1 MPAITR
7 VGDKCT
13 GHDNCPAVPLAEGVA
28 KVRVNGKP
36 IGVVGCAYQA
46 HSCNVHTTHTP
57 HIIQGSSKVRVN
69 GIPVARVGDAVD
81 CGGTVAEGSSN
92 VRCNQS

>member
-13 GHDNCPAVPLAEGVA
+13 GHDNCPAVPLVEGIA

-46 HSCNVHTTHTP
+46 HGCVAHSTHTP
-57 HIIQGSSKVRVN
+57 HIVQGSSKVRVN
-69 GIPVARVGDAVD
+69 GKPVARVGDAVD

-92 VRCNQS
+92 VRCN